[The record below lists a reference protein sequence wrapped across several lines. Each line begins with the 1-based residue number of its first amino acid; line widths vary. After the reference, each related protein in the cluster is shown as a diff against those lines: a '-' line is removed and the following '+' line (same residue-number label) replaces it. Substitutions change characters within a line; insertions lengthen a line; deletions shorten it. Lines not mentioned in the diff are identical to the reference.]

1 MKVTK
6 EVISDLIP
14 LYATNE
20 CSADTRA
27 LVEEYL
33 QQNPAQAEEL
43 RRILSTPLP
52 GGNPP
57 QKDEDLDERAA
68 FREARRRLRRRSW
81 LMGLALFFTLV
92 PFSFV
97 STKTVTWWMLR
108 DAPVWAAV
116 YGAIGIIL
124 WIVFVM
130 ERRRAR
136 SL

>member
-1 MKVTK
+1 MNVTK

-14 LYATNE
+14 LYAANE

-43 RRILSTPLP
+43 RRIVSTPLP

-57 QKDEDLDERAA
+57 PKDKDLGERAA

-108 DAPVWAAV
+108 DAPAWAAV
-116 YGAIGIIL
+116 YGAIGLIL
-124 WIVFVM
+124 WGLYAL
-130 ERRRAR
+130 ERHRSR